1 VPFRQG
7 FRVPSNRTIKI
18 HMPVNELATIQLPGT
33 FNSEQVAKPA
43 AEVLDSDIAML
54 IEAWRVLQGHED
66 QMLTYTPAT
75 SVILLASHTRTFRPG
90 MGWTAA
96 MTRESGKGAIPTR
109 DARARC
115 A

>member
-1 VPFRQG
+1 MPF
-7 FRVPSNRTIKI
+7 
-18 HMPVNELATIQLPGT
+18 NELATMQLPGAV
-33 FNSEQVAKPA
+33 NGEQVPEPA
-43 AEVLDSDIAML
+43 AEVLDSDTAML

-66 QMLTYTPAT
+66 QILTYTPAN
-75 SVILLASHTRTFRPG
+75 SVILLASHTWTFRPG